1 MAKDQLD
8 IFGNILDQPKKKT
21 DNLELGSLK
30 KLLLDHF
37 KCSDIKVFFEKLA
50 YAYKNNDRQFYIDLK
65 NLVGNIDQDW
75 LQKIYQYYGADRKN
89 LKQDYTPKTLAQLTA
104 KLAIREDGCKVLD
117 CCCGTGALTIQA
129 SQLFEKSSF
138 ECLELDTNVLPFLKA
153 NLEMRGIIYS
163 VKNYN
168 VIDDCN
174 LAGNT
179 EDCAFV
185 CDYCI
190 SNPPFNV
197 KWKHPLFASSLPR
210 FSLCLPP
217 EQNANYVFVLTAMSH
232 TSKVGAFILPN
243 SITISDFEKEV
254 RKALVNANVI
264 EAVISCPSDMFEST
278 SIPTSILV
286 VNKSKKSRKT
296 CFIKIENLCKQE
308 ECEQVGQFGGNSH
321 TNRIYKKKFNVIPD
335 DIQDKVLKTVLE
347 MKDEKGFSKCVDID
361 IIKSSDYSL
370 SPSQYVES
378 EKIFKV
384 ERRSYE
390 SIVADLNAVTREKN
404 KLKITINEN
413 AARCFGNNFFM
424 AVSQIEKSNENMRE
438 IANGLKSFGIDVK
451 IDIADCVK
459 VSKDKNVIRIEQNTD
474 DDGISHI
481 LIKLITAWTEHF
493 YYLNNLE
500 NKILAELR
508 DKTLEDIMKSAIT
521 KNLKNL

>member
-1 MAKDQLD
+1 MDNNQQMDL
-8 IFGNILDQPKKKT
+8 FGGCTSVVNMDTKNTST
-21 DNLELGSLK
+21 DKIELGKLK
-30 KLLLDHF
+30 NLLLDHF
-37 KCSDIKVFFEKLA
+37 KCSDVKEFFEKIDD
-50 YAYKNNDRQFYIDLK
+50 AYKRNDRNFYVDLK
-65 NLVGNIDQDW
+65 NLVGNLDQDW
-75 LQKIYQYYGADRKN
+75 LQKIYQYYGADREN
-89 LKQDYTPKTLAQLTA
+89 LKQYYTPKSLCQLTA

-117 CCCGTGALTIQA
+117 CCCGSGALTIQA
-129 SQLFEKSSF
+129 AQIFKKSKF
-138 ECLELDTNVLPFLKA
+138 ECLELDLKVLPFLKA
-153 NLEMRGIIYS
+153 NLEMREIANS

-168 VIDDCN
+168 VIEDRN
-174 LAGNT
+174 LAGDT

-190 SNPPFNV
+190 SNPPFNL

-210 FSLCLPP
+210 FSLCVPP
-217 EQNANYVFVLTAMSH
+217 EQNANYVFLFTAMSH
-232 TSKVGAFILPN
+232 TTKVGAFILPKGVTTSN
-243 SITISDFEKEV
+243 PEKEC
-254 RKALVNANVI
+254 RKALVSANVV
-264 EAVISCPSDMFEST
+264 EAVIDCPENMFEST
-278 SIPTSILV
+278 NIPTCIIV
-286 VNKSKKSRKT
+286 INKNKTSRKT
-296 CFIKIENLCKQE
+296 CFVKIENYCKQE
-308 ECEQVGQFGGNSH
+308 EREQAGQFGGNSH
-321 TNRIYKKKFNVIPD
+321 TGRIYKKIFNVIPED
-335 DIQDKVLKTVLE
+335 VQDKVLKTVLE

-361 IIKSSDYSL
+361 VIKSSDYSL

-390 SIVADLNAVTREKN
+390 SIVADLNAVTREKK

-481 LIKLITAWTEHF
+481 LIKLITAWTEHY

-508 DKTLEDIMKSAIT
+508 DKTLEDLM
-521 KNLKNL
+521 NGE